1 MRITMGV
8 RLATEFCYDCVHRNP
23 RAGDKHTRYWCDAHN
38 IMLDDLEGDDLV
50 DDKPL
55 QRNSI
60 KLDECKLRNFGALV
74 EGVRKVY
81 AREEVATT
89 ASRVLLLML
98 ICETVYTVCGT
109 FGATATLLGAFLV
122 MFAMALLTAWQEEL

>member
-60 KLDECKLRNFGALV
+60 KLDECKLYNFEALVDGVQYMDRDLRFTKGLCLILAALVVVETYYIAFGAFGAL
-74 EGVRKVY
+74 
-81 AREEVATT
+81 
-89 ASRVLLLML
+89 
-98 ICETVYTVCGT
+98 
-109 FGATATLLGAFLV
+109 ATLLGVLMMIFTMTLCV
-122 MFAMALLTAWQEEL
+122 AWKEEL